1 MLPPSLEL
9 REGKTDC
16 AKELAGSSFTQIEPL
31 EGDEGPRFE
40 TGWEHS
46 TIPWR
51 NPFCPPSV
59 QDRVG
64 AFSNSLGAL
73 RFALPRFQSGW
84 EHSLFWSKVLF
95 CLFSSFLPPSTYNKQ
110 YMAGLH

>member
-46 TIPWR
+46 ATPLI
-51 NPFCPPSV
+51 
-59 QDRVG
+59 
-64 AFSNSLGAL
+64 GAL
-73 RFALPRFQSGW
+73 HFVLPRLETGW

-95 CLFSSFLPPSTYNKQ
+95 
-110 YMAGLH
+110 